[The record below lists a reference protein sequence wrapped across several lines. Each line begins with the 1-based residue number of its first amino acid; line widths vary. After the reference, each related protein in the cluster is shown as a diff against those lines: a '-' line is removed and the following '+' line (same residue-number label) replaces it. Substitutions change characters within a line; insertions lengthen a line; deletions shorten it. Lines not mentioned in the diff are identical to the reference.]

1 MLLYTC
7 AAGKI
12 GATTPIIKHP
22 CGLAAKALSDAG
34 HRFDLEKVKGF
45 KNVPFTTPKG
55 ARDHIVELT
64 GQPYVP
70 VLVLDDGTAIA
81 GEREIVDWAKAN
93 PAG

>member
-7 AAGKI
+7 AMGRR
-12 GATTPIIKHP
+12 GASTPIVKHP

-34 HRFDLEKVKGF
+34 HTFELASVKGF
-45 KNVPFTTPKG
+45 KNIPFTTPKG

-81 GEREIVDWAKAN
+81 GEDAIQSWAAAN
-93 PAG
+93 PA